1 MRSFALVGV
10 LSQIMKVHQQD
21 PTHIKLKSIGP
32 TINRSLFS
40 LGLMCRHF
48 DFDSDD
54 FGDRLTSVKDKVF
67 DVLMYFIDHESE
79 EVRHKALCGIG
90 RQYIVDQTR
99 AVCLYSFH
107 PLLISAS

>member
-90 RQYIVDQTR
+90 RQYM
-99 AVCLYSFH
+99 
-107 PLLISAS
+107 